1 MKMID
6 LGRKEENTIA
16 EQTDKPSEKKPR
28 ICYPGFSMYEN
39 VPDVLFNKDVG
50 DTITATVV
58 MKMTSKGMD
67 ENGERKSRRVS
78 YDVLKIGIDKG
89 ESDLEKEIL
98 RQTGSGEKEDE

>member
-16 EQTDKPSEKKPR
+16 EQPSKPSEKKVR
-28 ICYPGFSMYEN
+28 IYYPGFSMYEN

-67 ENGERKSRRVS
+67 ENGERKSRSVNF
-78 YDVLKIGIDKG
+78 DVLKIGIDKG